1 MCVCKNGSAP
11 HINNVELGK
20 HGRNRTNV
28 WDYPGVNGFG
38 EERQHLAIHPTV
50 KPVQLVADAIMDCS
64 KRGDRIL
71 DPFCGSVAAIFVG
84 RFGDMARRKNLNA
97 IYPKVS
103 GYIQAAIYFSSRS
116 WPGVERSN
124 ARASWGKHTQL
135 NALITAGIANQQ
147 AEKPAK
153 K

>member
-1 MCVCKNGSAP
+1 MGSLYRSKHELVGVFKNGSAP

-64 KRGDRIL
+64 NRGDRIL
-71 DPFCGSVAAIFVG
+71 DTFCGSGTTLIAAERTG
-84 RFGDMARRKNLNA
+84 RRGFGVWR
-97 IYPKVS
+97 
-103 GYIQAAIYFSSRS
+103 SSRS
-116 WPGVERSN
+116 IVDATLRRLPRSDGRGAG
-124 ARASWGKHTQL
+124 ARRR
-135 NALITAGIANQQ
+135 TARF
-147 AEKPAK
+147 
-153 K
+153 